1 MSFSRQDLEQV
12 ARLARLAVADDEVD
26 ELTAQLGRILDLVGR
41 LSEVDT
47 EGVEPMAHPLDMF
60 QRLRPDEV
68 TDTDQRDELQV
79 NATQVESGFYKVP
92 RVIHQPGS

>member
-1 MSFSRQDLEQV
+1 MSFSRQDLENV

-47 EGVEPMAHPLDMF
+47 EGVEPMAHPLDMV
-60 QRLRPDEV
+60 QRLRADEV
-68 TDTDQRDELQV
+68 TDTDQRDQLQA
-79 NATQVESGFYKVP
+79 NATEVDRGFYKVP
-92 RVIHQPGS
+92 RVIDQPGS